1 MWWVGSAFFFIN
13 KGSLCSDYS
22 YYKFLENVLRQRGDV
37 LFSVYST
44 KTRKIV
50 LKTIK
55 NVDGSDIRM
64 EL

>member
-1 MWWVGSAFFFIN
+1 MVSRLSFFFIN
-13 KGSLCSDYS
+13 KGSLCSDCS

-55 NVDGSDIRM
+55 NVDDSDIRM